1 MQNIAFNDTY
11 NMDSK
16 HTREEGRRMP
26 YYRIVVTR
34 HGGPEVLHLQEE
46 ELPEPAPGMVRIRV
60 LTCGVS
66 FTDVLIREGT
76 YPGAPSPPFTS
87 GYNLVGVVDR
97 VGEGVS
103 TLSPGDPVAALTVV
117 GAYTQ
122 YLCLP
127 EREPIRLP
135 TGLDPV
141 AAACLVMNY
150 MTAYQMLYRIAHVQP
165 GERILIQGATGGVGT
180 AFLELGRLAG
190 LEMYGTTSTERTA
203 LVTQLGGVPIDYK
216 REDFV
221 KRIAELTGDGV
232 DVVFDGIGGEVARR
246 SYRTLRK
253 GGRLVMYGHY
263 STLQQGRKDLLKV
276 LTFYANAAAVFVQNL
291 VPGRKQVLLYQIAKL
306 KERHPDWYREDL
318 LHLMALLAQGK
329 IAPIVAERIPLVE
342 ARRAHELLGK
352 GGVSGTIVLLC
363 QEPAP
368 S

>member
-1 MQNIAFNDTY
+1 MQNTAFNDPS
-11 NMDSK
+11 NIDSK
-16 HTREEGRRMP
+16 HTGEGKQLRNH
-26 YYRIVVTR
+26 RIVVTR

-103 TLSPGDPVAALTVV
+103 MLWPGDPVAALTVV

-127 EREPIRLP
+127 EHEPVRLP

-141 AAACLVMNY
+141 AAACVVMNY
-150 MTAYQMLYRIAHVQP
+150 MTAYQLLHRIAHVQP
-165 GERILIQGATGGVGT
+165 AERILIQGATGGVGT
-180 AFLELGRLAG
+180 ALLDLGRLAG
-190 LEMYGTTSTERTA
+190 LQMYGTASTERTA
-203 LVTQLGGVPIDYK
+203 LVTQLGGVPIDYR

-221 KRIAELTGDGV
+221 TRIAELTEDGV
-232 DVVFDGIGGEVARR
+232 DVVFDGIGGEVVRR

-253 GGRLVMYGHY
+253 GGQLVMYGHY

-276 LTFYANAAAVFVQNL
+276 LTFYVSAAAVFVQNL
-291 VPGRKQVLLYQIAKL
+291 VPGRRRVLLYQIAKL

-342 ARRAHELLGK
+342 ARHAHELLGK

-363 QEPAP
+363 QEPAL

>member
-1 MQNIAFNDTY
+1 MQNIDFNDTY

-16 HTREEGRRMP
+16 HAREGKQLLSHRV
-26 YYRIVVTR
+26 VVTR
-34 HGGPEVLHLQEE
+34 HGGPEVLHFQEE

-150 MTAYQMLYRIAHVQP
+150 VTAYQMLHRIAHVQP

-190 LEMYGTTSTERTA
+190 LEMYGTTSTEKTA
-203 LVTQLGGVPIDYK
+203 LVTQLGGVPIDYR

-221 KRIAELTGDGV
+221 RRIAELTGDGV

-263 STLQQGRKDLLKV
+263 STLLHGRKDLLKV
-276 LTFYANAAAVFVQNL
+276 LTFYANAAAVFVRNL
-291 VPGRKQVLLYQIAKL
+291 VPGRKRVLLYQIAKL

-318 LHLMALLAQGK
+318 LHLMALLSQGK

-363 QEPAP
+363 QESAP

>member
-1 MQNIAFNDTY
+1 MQNIVFNDPS

-16 HTREEGRRMP
+16 HTGERKQMLS
-26 YYRIVVTR
+26 YRIVVTR
-34 HGGPEVLHLQEE
+34 HGGPEVLQLQEE

-66 FTDVLIREGT
+66 FADVLIREGT

-117 GAYTQ
+117 GAHTQ

-127 EREPIRLP
+127 EGEPIRLP

-141 AAACLVMNY
+141 AAACVVLNY
-150 MTAYQMLYRIAHVQP
+150 MTAYQMLHRIALVQP
-165 GERILIQGATGGVGT
+165 AERILIQGATGGVGT
-180 AFLELGRLAG
+180 ALLDLGRLAG
-190 LEMYGTTSTERTA
+190 LEMYGTASNERRA
-203 LVTQLGGVPIDYK
+203 LVTQLGGVPIDYR

-221 KRIAELTGDGV
+221 RRITELTKDGV

-263 STLQQGRKDLLKV
+263 STLQHGRKALFKV
-276 LTFYANAAAVFVQNL
+276 LTFYANAAAVLVQNL
-291 VPGRKQVLLYQIAKL
+291 LPGRKRVVLYQIAKL

-318 LHLMALLAQGK
+318 LHLMALLSQGK
-329 IAPIVAERIPLVE
+329 IAPLVAERLPLGE
-342 ARRAHELLGK
+342 ARHAHELLGK

-363 QEPAP
+363 QESAP

>member
-1 MQNIAFNDTY
+1 
-11 NMDSK
+11 
-16 HTREEGRRMP
+16 
-26 YYRIVVTR
+26 
-34 HGGPEVLHLQEE
+34 
-46 ELPEPAPGMVRIRV
+46 
-60 LTCGVS
+60 
-66 FTDVLIREGT
+66 
-76 YPGAPSPPFTS
+76 
-87 GYNLVGVVDR
+87 
-97 VGEGVS
+97 
-103 TLSPGDPVAALTVV
+103 
-117 GAYTQ
+117 
-122 YLCLP
+122 
-127 EREPIRLP
+127 
-135 TGLDPV
+135 
-141 AAACLVMNY
+141 
-150 MTAYQMLYRIAHVQP
+150 
-165 GERILIQGATGGVGT
+165 
-180 AFLELGRLAG
+180 

-263 STLQQGRKDLLKV
+263 STLQHGRKDLLKV
-276 LTFYANAAAVFVQNL
+276 VTFYVNAAAVFVRNL
-291 VPGRKQVLLYQIAKL
+291 VPGRKRVLLYQIAKL

-318 LHLMALLAQGK
+318 LHLMALLSQGK

-363 QEPAP
+363 QESAP